1 MKIETDLDF
10 LSAVG
15 QVVIQYRSH
24 VGKLQD
30 KLAIQAEKLTY
41 VNDVLQ
47 PEMEALKAENKEL
60 KNKSQMLNWSG
71 WTDEPYPSTT
81 CKHIELSAKVQIV
94 APTEENGE
102 RCRYWEVK
110 CFGNVIASGYTMMS
124 AAAQYLCETIMEN
137 EGKEKAY
144 EIMRMSMNKPNPRVA

>member
-1 MKIETDLDF
+1 
-10 LSAVG
+10 
-15 QVVIQYRSH
+15 
-24 VGKLQD
+24 
-30 KLAIQAEKLTY
+30 
-41 VNDVLQ
+41 
-47 PEMEALKAENKEL
+47 
-60 KNKSQMLNWSG
+60 MLNWSE
-71 WTDEPYPSTT
+71 WTDKPYPSTT
-81 CKHIELSAKVQIV
+81 CKYIELVATVEVI

-110 CFGNVIASGYTMMS
+110 SFGIIIASGYTMMS